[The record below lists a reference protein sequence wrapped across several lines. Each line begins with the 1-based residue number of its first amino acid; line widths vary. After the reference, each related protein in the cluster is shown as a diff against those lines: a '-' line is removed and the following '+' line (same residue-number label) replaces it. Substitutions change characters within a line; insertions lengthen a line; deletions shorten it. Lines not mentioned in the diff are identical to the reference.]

1 MENNVNSYVGVLQE
15 DGYVFTTHGLE
26 ELYMTHLMCVGASI
40 PVVMPRTAHEL
51 YAGKRVQIDAFPRI
65 SRKRVNGKRGVF
77 AYLSCLDIELT
88 DSTYE
93 NRYVKIYGK
102 VMSNMDLIEGDGR
115 VTSMHFEM
123 ECEVPTGN
131 GRTVTALAPC
141 RAFDNVARKMK
152 SLKKGDMIT
161 VTGYISGDRESLR
174 VVVNYYIKDEMQQ
187 SDLVVG

>member
-1 MENNVNSYVGVLQE
+1 MEINVNSYVGVLQK
-15 DGYVFTTHGLE
+15 DRYVFTTHGLE
-26 ELYMTHLMCVGASI
+26 ELYMTHLLCVGSCI

-51 YAGKRVQIDAFPRI
+51 YAGKRVKIDAFPRI
-65 SRKRVNGKRGVF
+65 SRKRVNCKRGVF

-88 DSTYE
+88 DHTYE

-102 VMSNMDLIEGDGR
+102 VMSHMDLIEGDDR
-115 VTSMHFEM
+115 VTSMHFEL
-123 ECEVPTGN
+123 ECTVPTGN

-141 RAFDNVARKMK
+141 RAFDNVARKMQ

-174 VVVNYYIKDEMQQ
+174 VVVNYYIKDEAQQ
-187 SDLVVG
+187 SDLAVG

>member
-1 MENNVNSYVGVLQE
+1 MEINVNSYVGVLQE
-15 DGYVFTTHGLE
+15 DRYVFTTHGLE
-26 ELYMTHLMCVGASI
+26 ELYMTHLLCVGSCI

-51 YAGKRVQIDAFPRI
+51 YAGKRVKIDAFPRI

-88 DSTYE
+88 DNTYE

-102 VMSNMDLIEGDGR
+102 VMSHMDLIEGDDR
-115 VTSMHFEM
+115 VTSMHFEL
-123 ECEVPTGN
+123 ECTVPTGN

-141 RAFDNVARKMK
+141 RAFDNVARKMQ

-174 VVVNYYIKDEMQQ
+174 VVVNYYIKDEA
-187 SDLVVG
+187 

>member
-15 DGYVFTTHGLE
+15 DRYVFTTHGLE

-123 ECEVPTGN
+123 ECEVPTGMVEQLQHLHPVEHS
-131 GRTVTALAPC
+131 T
-141 RAFDNVARKMK
+141 M
-152 SLKKGDMIT
+152 
-161 VTGYISGDRESLR
+161 
-174 VVVNYYIKDEMQQ
+174 
-187 SDLVVG
+187 

>member
-15 DGYVFTTHGLE
+15 DRYVFTTHGLE

-141 RAFDNVARKMK
+141 RAFDNIARKMK

-174 VVVNYYIKDEMQQ
+174 VVVNYYIKDETQQ
-187 SDLVVG
+187 SDLAVG

>member
-1 MENNVNSYVGVLQE
+1 MEINVNSYVGVLQE
-15 DGYVFTTHGLE
+15 DRYVFTTHGLE
-26 ELYMTHLMCVGASI
+26 ELYMTHLLCVGSCI

-51 YAGKRVQIDAFPRI
+51 YAGKRVKIDAFPRI

-88 DSTYE
+88 DNTYE

-102 VMSNMDLIEGDGR
+102 VMSHMDLIEGDDR
-115 VTSMHFEM
+115 VTSMHFEL
-123 ECEVPTGN
+123 ECTVPTGN

-141 RAFDNVARKMK
+141 RAFDNVARKMQ

-174 VVVNYYIKDEMQQ
+174 VVVNYYIKDEAQQ
-187 SDLVVG
+187 SDFAVG

>member
-15 DGYVFTTHGLE
+15 DRYVFTTHGLE

-88 DSTYE
+88 DGTYE

-187 SDLVVG
+187 SDSAVG

>member
-1 MENNVNSYVGVLQE
+1 MEINVNSYVGVLQE
-15 DGYVFTTHGLE
+15 DRYVFTTHGLE
-26 ELYMTHLMCVGASI
+26 ELYMTHLLCVGSCI

-51 YAGKRVQIDAFPRI
+51 YAGKRVKIDAFPRI
-65 SRKRVNGKRGVF
+65 SRKRVNGKRCVF

-88 DSTYE
+88 DNTYE

-102 VMSNMDLIEGDGR
+102 VMSHMDLIEGDDR
-115 VTSMHFEM
+115 VTSMHFEL
-123 ECEVPTGN
+123 ECTVPIGN

-141 RAFDNVARKMK
+141 RAFDNVARKMQ

-174 VVVNYYIKDEMQQ
+174 VVVNYYIKDEAQQ
-187 SDLVVG
+187 SDLAVG

>member
-1 MENNVNSYVGVLQE
+1 MEINVNSYVGVLQE
-15 DGYVFTTHGLE
+15 DRYVFTTHGLE
-26 ELYMTHLMCVGASI
+26 ELYMTHLLCVGSCI

-51 YAGKRVQIDAFPRI
+51 YAGKRVKIDAFPRI
-65 SRKRVNGKRGVF
+65 SRKRVNDKRGVF

-88 DSTYE
+88 DNTYE

-102 VMSNMDLIEGDGR
+102 VMSHMDLIEGDDR
-115 VTSMHFEM
+115 VTSMHFEL
-123 ECEVPTGN
+123 ECTVPTGN

-141 RAFDNVARKMK
+141 RAFENVARKMQ

-174 VVVNYYIKDEMQQ
+174 VVVNYYIKGEAQQ
-187 SDLVVG
+187 SDLAVG

>member
-15 DGYVFTTHGLE
+15 DRYVFTTHGLE

-187 SDLVVG
+187 SDSAVG

>member
-1 MENNVNSYVGVLQE
+1 MEINVNSYVGVLQE
-15 DGYVFTTHGLE
+15 DRYVFTTHGLE
-26 ELYMTHLMCVGASI
+26 ELYMTHLLCVGSCI

-51 YAGKRVQIDAFPRI
+51 YAGKRVKIDAFPRI
-65 SRKRVNGKRGVF
+65 SRKRVNGKRSVF

-88 DSTYE
+88 DNTYE

-102 VMSNMDLIEGDGR
+102 VMSHMDLIEGDDR
-115 VTSMHFEM
+115 VTSMHFEL
-123 ECEVPTGN
+123 ECTVPTGN

-141 RAFDNVARKMK
+141 RAFDNVARKMQ

-174 VVVNYYIKDEMQQ
+174 VVVNYYIKDEAQQ
-187 SDLVVG
+187 SDLAVG

>member
-15 DGYVFTTHGLE
+15 DRYVFTTHGLE

-174 VVVNYYIKDEMQQ
+174 VVVNYYIKDETRQ
-187 SDLVVG
+187 SDLAVG

>member
-15 DGYVFTTHGLE
+15 ERYVFTTHGLE

>member
-1 MENNVNSYVGVLQE
+1 MEININSYVGVLQE
-15 DGYVFTTHGLE
+15 DRYVFATHGLE
-26 ELYMTHLMCVGASI
+26 ELYMTHLLCVGSCI

-51 YAGKRVQIDAFPRI
+51 YVGKRVKIDAFPRI

-88 DSTYE
+88 DNTYE

-102 VMSNMDLIEGDGR
+102 VMSHMDLIEGNDR
-115 VTSMHFEM
+115 VTSMHFEL
-123 ECEVPTGN
+123 ECTVPTGN

-141 RAFDNVARKMK
+141 RAFDNVARKMQ

-174 VVVNYYIKDEMQQ
+174 VVVNYYIKDEAQQ
-187 SDLVVG
+187 SDLAVG

>member
-15 DGYVFTTHGLE
+15 DRYVFTTHGLE
-26 ELYMTHLMCVGASI
+26 ELYKTHLMCVGASI

-187 SDLVVG
+187 SDLTVG

>member
-15 DGYVFTTHGLE
+15 DRYVFTTHGFE

-40 PVVMPRTAHEL
+40 PVVMPKTAHEL
-51 YAGKRVQIDAFPRI
+51 YAGKRVRIDAFPRI
-65 SRKRVNGKRGVF
+65 CRKRINNKRGVF

-93 NRYVKIYGK
+93 SRYVKIYGK
-102 VMSNMDLIEGDGR
+102 VMSHMDLIEGDGR
-115 VTSMHFEM
+115 ITSMHFEL

-131 GRTVTALAPC
+131 GKTVTALAPC

-174 VVVNYYIKDEMQQ
+174 VVVNYYIKDETQQ
-187 SDLVVG
+187 SDLAVG